1 MSPYK
6 GTPSSKTIARE
17 VSYVV
22 ETVVPEGGL
31 GRRLE
36 DMHDFHRQR
45 AITDHYVPRR
55 RDGERDYIRW
65 FFKDLATAEAFAA
78 QFSGTLVMP
87 HSEQS
92 NAAWGG
98 RISEI
103 ASAVT
108 VPAMRHARL
117 LYVLVPLSLIVVGA
131 LVIKQ
136 ISLRE
141 KAQPVAIED
150 KPPTVAIEAN
160 KANDARA
167 QADESSSKPGLTP
180 NCEKELRR
188 TPDLL
193 RFFANRIQAGEQT
206 QSVVA
211 DMRQQEKRV
220 SAACP
225 D

>member
-1 MSPYK
+1 MSPDK
-6 GTPSSKTIARE
+6 GAPSSETYA
-17 VSYVV
+17 V
-22 ETVVPEGGL
+22 EIVVPEDGL

-45 AITDHYVPRR
+45 AITDHYVPGR
-55 RDGERDYIRW
+55 RDGERDYVRW

-78 QFSGTLVMP
+78 QFSGTLVTP
-87 HSEQS
+87 EHDSRK
-92 NAAWGG
+92 AAAAATG
-98 RISEI
+98 EI
-103 ASAVT
+103 ASAVR
-108 VPAMRHARL
+108 PIAMRHARL
-117 LYVLVPLSLIVVGA
+117 LYVLVPLSLMVVGA

-141 KAQPVAIED
+141 EAKPVAKPPPVAIEAKAPLVED
-150 KPPTVAIEAN
+150 

-167 QADESSSKPGLTP
+167 QANEPSGKPGLTP

-188 TPDLL
+188 TADLL
-193 RFFANRIQAGEQT
+193 RFFANRIQAGEQV

-211 DMRQQEKRV
+211 DMKQQEKRI
-220 SAACP
+220 SAVCS